1 MQYLTD
7 PEAIELY
14 NAWLARVADLVRRAH
29 AKANGRRNTDT
40 ADLNDLRE
48 DLAAVNLHSLEIEEP
63 DAAPGTALAAAQ
75 AARRFLTFAEDDHG
89 KGEHLAAILWLQ
101 ASYMAANLALELD
114 KNPRAANEAIDPGAD
129 PDDPRRFEPETP
141 PADLRPG
148 TPGHVNWFHAIPK
161 QRTNRKPKQQ

>member
-14 NAWLARVADLVRRAH
+14 DAWLSRVADLVRRAH

-40 ADLNDLRE
+40 ADLNALRE
-48 DLAAVNLHSLEIEEP
+48 DLAGVNLHSLEIEEP

-75 AARRFLTFAEDDHG
+75 AARRFLTFAEDDHS
-89 KGEHLAAILWLQ
+89 KAEHLAAILWLQ
-101 ASYMAANLALELD
+101 ASYMAANLALDLD
-114 KNPRAANEAIDPGAD
+114 KNPPNAEATESGAGL
-129 PDDPRRFEPETP
+129 DDPWSFEPEPP

-148 TPGHVNWFHAIPK
+148 TPGHAQWFHGIPK
-161 QRTNRKPKQQ
+161 QRNHRKPKQQ